1 MMFDRQTLFSNNQGP
16 FNTGTNASTDYI
28 DLLAARDIGRGRK
41 IELVIAI
48 TTAVVGASSTCD
60 FQLQSDDNSSFST
73 PTVIWSSGAQS
84 IAQLAAQGVFAVHV
98 PREAVPERY
107 LRLAYVVAAANQSAG
122 AFFAGLILD
131 AQDWSFYP
139 KANYSQA

>member
-1 MMFDRQTLFSNNQGP
+1 MFDRQTLFSNNQGP

-48 TTAVVGASSTCD
+48 TTAVVGATSTCD
-60 FQLQSDDNSSFST
+60 FQLQSDDNNAFSS
-73 PTVIWSSGAQS
+73 PAVVWSSNPQS
-84 IAQLAAQGVFAVHV
+84 IAQLNAQGIYAVHV

-107 LRLAYVVAAANQSAG
+107 LRLAYVVAVANQSAG
-122 AFFAGLILD
+122 QFFAGLLLD
-131 AQDWSFYP
+131 AQDWLFYP
-139 KANYSQA
+139 KATYPQA